1 MTELPNFIDVYTY
14 AVDPNHYDGTPIDYV
29 SEYINGQR
37 IRTNHDANPSFD
49 HMDGEWWAPPRYT
62 HISEDW
68 SLTGNTSLYVEPS
81 EGFGR
86 RRWHNDPF
94 GF

>member
-1 MTELPNFIDVYTY
+1 MTELPDFIDVYTY
-14 AVDPNHYDGTPIDYV
+14 AVDPDHDNGQPIDYV

-37 IRTNHDANPSFD
+37 IRTNHDENPSFN
-49 HMDGEWWAPPRYT
+49 HMDGQWWTPPLYT

-81 EGFGR
+81 EGFGF

>member
-14 AVDPNHYDGTPIDYV
+14 APDPDYSSGEPLDPIGEFV
-29 SEYINGQR
+29 NGVLV
-37 IRTNHDANPSFD
+37 RTNFDGNPSFD
-49 HMDGEWWAPPRYT
+49 HMDSSWWTPSLYT

-68 SLTGNTSLYVEPS
+68 SVTGNTSLYVEPS
-81 EGFGR
+81 EGFGF